1 MLEVVDHKDFE
12 HLDPEDIRLD
22 LDTCSIV
29 DLEKLVKSADSVLF
43 DNLKTTI
50 CLWHLGDCHC

>member
-22 LDTCSIV
+22 LDTFLIE
-29 DLEKLVKSADSVLF
+29 DLEKLVKSADSDSVLF

-50 CLWHLGDCHC
+50 FLWHFGDW

>member
-22 LDTCSIV
+22 LDTFSIE
-29 DLEKLVKSADSVLF
+29 DLEKLVKSADSDSVLF

-50 CLWHLGDCHC
+50 YTWHFDDC